1 MIIIFIGS
9 LSEEESQL
17 LNDLFEE
24 HHIKFYNIS
33 LGILHSHSDAEDA
46 VSQSFLKVMDYIDR
60 ISRLPKSKILPYC
73 IVIVKNESFNILN
86 KQKKDAAIEDTLIK
100 EFDEFLTDPIDDLFS
115 SEDDIRVILQDAID
129 ALPDSDRYFIHL
141 RYANHMSLKEIAK
154 VLDISDTAARK
165 RSERVIKK
173 LSQLCQER
181 VAQ

>member
-24 HHIKFYNIS
+24 HHIRFYNIS

-86 KQKKDAAIEDTLIK
+86 KKKYTECD
-100 EFDEFLTDPIDDLFS
+100 
-115 SEDDIRVILQDAID
+115 
-129 ALPDSDRYFIHL
+129 
-141 RYANHMSLKEIAK
+141 
-154 VLDISDTAARK
+154 
-165 RSERVIKK
+165 
-173 LSQLCQER
+173 
-181 VAQ
+181 